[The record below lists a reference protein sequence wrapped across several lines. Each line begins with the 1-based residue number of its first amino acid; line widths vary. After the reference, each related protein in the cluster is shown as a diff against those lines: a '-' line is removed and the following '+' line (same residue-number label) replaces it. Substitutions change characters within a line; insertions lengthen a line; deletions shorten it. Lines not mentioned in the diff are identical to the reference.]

1 MSMTMTEIERALHA
15 LRLSGIRATLETRIL
30 QAQANQEPF
39 LETFA
44 LILQDELDR
53 RRSRLMERRY
63 QQSGLDE
70 RLTLVD
76 FDWRFNPKLPRAACF
91 ELQTLKFVAEGQNA
105 LIIGKPGTGKSH
117 VAKAVA
123 YQATLQGHKV
133 AFLEA
138 DSAFAQHALSND
150 VDQRRQLRVLTEVD
164 LLVLDDLFL
173 AKRISDK
180 AGELLQTLVHQRY
193 KLRRSMLV
201 TSNRVVQDW
210 GKYLGDTTM
219 ATTILD
225 RLMHRA
231 HILEFEGKSYRLKE
245 AAARLVQ
252 VTPTAE

>member
-1 MSMTMTEIERALHA
+1 MS
-15 LRLSGIRATLETRIL
+15 G
-30 QAQANQEPF
+30 P
-39 LETFA
+39 
-44 LILQDELDR
+44 
-53 RRSRLMERRY
+53 
-63 QQSGLDE
+63 
-70 RLTLVD
+70 
-76 FDWRFNPKLPRAACF
+76 
-91 ELQTLKFVAEGQNA
+91 
-105 LIIGKPGTGKSH
+105 
-117 VAKAVA
+117 
-123 YQATLQGHKV
+123 LQGHKV

-138 DSAFAQHALSND
+138 DSAFAQHALGSD
-150 VDQRRQLRVLTEVD
+150 VEQRRQLRVLTEVD